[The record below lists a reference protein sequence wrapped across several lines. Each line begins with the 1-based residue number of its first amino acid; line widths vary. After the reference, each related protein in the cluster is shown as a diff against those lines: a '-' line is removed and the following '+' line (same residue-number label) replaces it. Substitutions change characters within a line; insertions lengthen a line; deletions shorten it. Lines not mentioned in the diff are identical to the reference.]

1 MTTPFKNWNPFDWS
15 HPDKKRIYF
24 FSEGTA
30 EDKNLLGNKG
40 ANLCEMFRLGL
51 PVPPGFIITTETCVD
66 FFNNNNNK
74 NNKLSQN
81 SKLSQ
86 TLINQYTKAVHE
98 LEKQSGKTFGGI
110 QIGKTGMI
118 NKMEQITTIP
128 LLLSV
133 RSGAA
138 VSMPGMMDTI
148 LNLGMNEELVQIMA
162 RLSNNAR
169 WAYDCYRRF
178 IQMFG
183 TVVYNID
190 KKKYDDILDNIKTKR
205 NVCCDSLLTV
215 SDLQIVIQEFKQL
228 AEIPIDPW
236 EQLQLAIEAV
246 FNSWFSPRA
255 VKYRDI
261 HNIAEDLGT
270 AVTVQSMVYGNMN
283 IRSGSGVAFTRNP
296 GTGDKVFFGEYL
308 NNAEGEDVVAGVRT
322 PVSVD
327 ELRGEQPKVYE
338 QLTHIQSLLER
349 HYRDMQDIEFTVE
362 NAVLFILQTRRG
374 KRTAMASVKIA
385 VDMVDEKLITERDA
399 LMRIDAYQMDFFL
412 HPMLDPS
419 AQMTEKFLIGKGLA
433 ASAGAAIGRVALT
446 CEKAQ
451 EYNNNNTNC
460 ILVRQ
465 ETSADDITGL
475 HAAIGV
481 LTIHGGVTSHA
492 AVVMRGMGKSAV
504 TGARNM
510 YIKDGIL
517 VGEDLN
523 GKAVQI
529 SEGTTIT
536 IDGSTGNVYLGEMP
550 TVISGKNEHYQ
561 RILKWAD
568 KYKRI
573 QVLVNAETVDDIRK
587 SQEYGAEGVGL
598 CRTEHMFF
606 HPERLFLFRLMI
618 LSDSYE
624 QRCRYLADMLPLQQE
639 DFRQIF
645 RLMPNRQVTV
655 RLLDPPLHEFLPVRQ
670 KDDSMAFDHEEDLLK
685 IASELGITLELLLS
699 RIQAMKESNPMMGFR
714 GCRLSIVYPEITEM
728 QTKAIIGAALD
739 VMREGVVVRPEIMI
753 PLVCSDHEV
762 NEIVPII
769 HKAHD
774 EVCARYASVYGDPGF
789 HVNYS
794 IGCMVEVPRACIRA
808 DRIAGCRDVKFVS
821 IGSNDLT
828 QLVFGFSRDDTQRF
842 MGNYVDR
849 HIVSRDPFQS
859 IDVRGVGSLINLAVS
874 KCKKMDPLI
883 KIGICG
889 EHGGDPLSIHFFN
902 KIGVDYVSCS
912 PCRIPIAKLAAA
924 QAHIEDVTKL
934 YSHMDYHPTHMKL
947 A

>member
-1 MTTPFKNWNPFDWS
+1 MTTPFKNWNPFDWG

-66 FFNNNNNK
+66 YYNK
-74 NNKLSQN
+74 SKENANLSN
-81 SKLSQ
+81 L
-86 TLINQYTKAVHE
+86 LINQYTKAVHE

-148 LNLGMNEELVQIMA
+148 LNLGINDELVQIMA

-190 KKKYDDILDNIKTKR
+190 KKKYDDILENIKTKR

-215 SDLQIVIQEFKQL
+215 TDLQIVIQDFKQL
-228 AEIPIDPW
+228 AEIPSDPW
-236 EQLQLAIEAV
+236 EQLQLAVEAV

-255 VKYRDI
+255 MKYRDI

-270 AVTVQSMVYGNMN
+270 AVTVQSMVFGNMN

-322 PVSVD
+322 PINVD
-327 ELRGEQPKVYE
+327 ELRLEQPHVYE

-362 NAVLFILQTRRG
+362 NGVLFILQTRRG

-385 VDMVDEKLITERDA
+385 VAMVEEKLITERDA

-412 HPMLDPS
+412 HPMIDPT
-419 AQMTEKFLIGKGLA
+419 ATQIDKFLFGKGLA
-433 ASAGAAIGRVALT
+433 ASAGAATGRVALT

-451 EYNNNNTNC
+451 EYKRDGIDC

-465 ETSADDITGL
+465 ETSADDIAGL
-475 HAAIGV
+475 HAAIGA

-510 YIKDGIL
+510 YLKDDTI

-523 GKAVQI
+523 GKPVAV
-529 SEGTTIT
+529 SEGDVIT
-536 IDGSTGNVYLGEMP
+536 IDGSSGNVFVGIMP
-550 TVISGKNEHYQ
+550 TVISGKNENYQ
-561 RILKWAD
+561 RVLKWAD
-568 KYKRI
+568 KYKRL
-573 QVLVNAETVDDIRK
+573 QVLVNAETVDDIRQ

-618 LSDSYE
+618 LSDTYE
-624 QRCRYLADMLPLQQE
+624 QRCQYLAQMLPLQQE

-655 RLLDPPLHEFLPVRQ
+655 RLLDPPLHEFLPVTTTN
-670 KDDSMAFDHEEDLLK
+670 DSMSSKHEEDLLK
-685 IASELGITLELLLS
+685 LAAELGITLDLLLS
-699 RIQAMKESNPMMGFR
+699 RIQGMKESNPMLGFR

-728 QTKAIIGAALD
+728 QSKAIFGAALD
-739 VMREGVVVRPEIMI
+739 VMRDGVVVRPEIMI

-762 NEIVPII
+762 AEVVPII

-774 EVCARYASVYGDPGF
+774 AVCAQYASVYGDPGH

-794 IGCMVEVPRACIRA
+794 IGCMLEVPRACVRA
-808 DRIAGCRDVKFVS
+808 DRIAGCKDVKFVS

-828 QLVFGFSRDDTQRF
+828 QLMFGFSRDDTQRF
-842 MGNYVDR
+842 MASYIDR
-849 HIVSRDPFQS
+849 HIVARDPFKS
-859 IDVRGVGSLINLAVS
+859 IDVRGVGSLINLAVT

-889 EHGGDPLSIHFFN
+889 EHGGDPLSISFFN
-902 KIGVDYVSCS
+902 KIGIDYVSCS
-912 PCRIPIAKLAAA
+912 PSRIPIAKLAAA